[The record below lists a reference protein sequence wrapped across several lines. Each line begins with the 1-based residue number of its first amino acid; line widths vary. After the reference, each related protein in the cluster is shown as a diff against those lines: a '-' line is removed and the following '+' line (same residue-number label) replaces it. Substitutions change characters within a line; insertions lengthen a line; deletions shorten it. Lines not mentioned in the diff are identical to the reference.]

1 MAKRKVAGRSDAMRW
16 PAVGAAQ
23 AGVPPPRAA
32 GTPRA
37 LRARSTLFGEAVTM
51 KSTAI
56 LILVLGVTAL
66 SACRSDETR
75 ARTGADTIQIQ
86 PPPEPPGMQQPSY
99 PDRGVD
105 TLRGPA
111 PGTTPGTTPGT
122 APATTPGTGTTGTTG
137 GDGRP

>member
-1 MAKRKVAGRSDAMRW
+1 MRSS
-16 PAVGAAQ
+16 V
-23 AGVPPPRAA
+23 
-32 GTPRA
+32 
-37 LRARSTLFGEAVTM
+37 
-51 KSTAI
+51 I

-75 ARTGADTIQIQ
+75 ARTGADTIPIQ

-111 PGTTPGTTPGT
+111 PGTAPGT
-122 APATTPGTGTTGTTG
+122 APGPAPGAAPGAGTPGAPGTGTTG

>member
-1 MAKRKVAGRSDAMRW
+1 MR
-16 PAVGAAQ
+16 
-23 AGVPPPRAA
+23 
-32 GTPRA
+32 
-37 LRARSTLFGEAVTM
+37 
-51 KSTAI
+51 STAI
-56 LILVLGVTAL
+56 LIILLGVTAL
-66 SACRSDETR
+66 SACGSDEPR
-75 ARTGADTIQIQ
+75 SRTGADTIPIQ